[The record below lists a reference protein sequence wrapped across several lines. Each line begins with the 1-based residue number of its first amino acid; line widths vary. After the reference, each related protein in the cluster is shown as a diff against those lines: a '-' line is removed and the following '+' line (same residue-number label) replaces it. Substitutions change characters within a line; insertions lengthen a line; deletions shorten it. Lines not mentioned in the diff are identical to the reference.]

1 MSTEVPAVVGGA
13 ELCHDGAAPAARRPP
28 KRSPGMLQAH
38 EAVRI
43 AHTLIGKYGGGALLL
58 ARARAARA
66 LEIGDD
72 LALDAWQAVIE
83 ATQRLL
89 RRRPSGV

>member
-1 MSTEVPAVVGGA
+1 MSTEALAEFRAA
-13 ELCHDGAAPAARRPP
+13 ELRHDGAAPAARPQL

-72 LALDAWQAVIE
+72 LALDAWQTVIE
-83 ATQRLL
+83 ATRRLL
-89 RRRPSGV
+89 RRRSGI